1 MTTSS
6 NALFTVPAPNVPKK
20 RGFWIKVVFALVT
33 TALLLW
39 AFFSIPVVQ
48 EAVNVANRWL
58 FLEQKARQLEST
70 NRLLEEKIE
79 ELQKENEELSHK
91 VPLPAHQERSRL
103 EEMGKLAEKVKQA
116 LLAVTPENS
125 FEMEHSENGIIVR
138 IWQDTLFAPEST
150 YTHGQGRIILEK
162 IMSALKDLNQNASLD
177 VEGHSDAQPLRASM
191 QNRFETNREMSASR
205 AVNVSQIFERAG
217 FLPAQK
223 ICAMGWGSAKPMIS
237 ENTAEALAKNRRI
250 ELIFSW
256 ESDFSIPK
264 NN

>member
-1 MTTSS
+1 M
-6 NALFTVPAPNVPKK
+6 
-20 RGFWIKVVFALVT
+20 KVSVGGVAAV
-33 TALLLW
+33 LLIW
-39 AFFSIPVVQ
+39 AFFSIPAVQ
-48 EAVNVANRWL
+48 NAVSGANRWL

-70 NRLLEEKIE
+70 NRLLEEKIA
-79 ELQKENEELSHK
+79 ELQKENEELASRA
-91 VPLPAHQERSRL
+91 PLPAHQERSRL
-103 EEMGKLAEKVKQA
+103 EEMEKLAEKVKQT
-116 LLAVTPENS
+116 LLEVTPENS

-138 IWQDTLFAPEST
+138 IWQDTLFTPDST

-223 ICAMGWGSAKPMIS
+223 ICAMGWGSAKPMVS

-256 ESDFSIPK
+256 ESDFLIPK